1 MTRPPYLTPES
12 RANQLKSGPRVYVD
26 AEDALLDNSTAVR
39 FFGVVSLILGCW
51 MGYDNVYTP
60 LTQALANHESFTIHS
75 GTVGISFIA
84 IICGVIML
92 IAGRHARK
100 ILLARWRSATPLNV
114 LITFTIVAAS
124 IALDHYFKQLLA
136 GLGYVFT
143 RLP

>member
-1 MTRPPYLTPES
+1 MTGNPDSSPES
-12 RANQLKSGPRVYVD
+12 RSNQLKSAPRVYVD
-26 AEDALLDNSTAVR
+26 AEDELLDNSTAVR
-39 FFGVVSLILGCW
+39 FLGVVSLILGCW
-51 MGYDNVYTP
+51 IGYDNVYTP
-60 LTQALANHESFTIHS
+60 LTQALANQQSVSIHS

-92 IAGRHARK
+92 IAGRHTRK
-100 ILLARWRSATPLNV
+100 ILLDRWRNATPLNV

-124 IALDHYFKQLLA
+124 IALDQYFKQLLS